1 MERAY
6 FINLLKAY
14 CRKEHLNTMCPL
26 CIKKLEDFDN
36 NKLDKYI
43 YYKLIAYNGYFFKR
57 FHFHTF
63 NRLSKRRFDD
73 LTKN

>member
-1 MERAY
+1 
-6 FINLLKAY
+6 
-14 CRKEHLNTMCPL
+14 MCPL

-57 FHFHTF
+57 FHFNTF